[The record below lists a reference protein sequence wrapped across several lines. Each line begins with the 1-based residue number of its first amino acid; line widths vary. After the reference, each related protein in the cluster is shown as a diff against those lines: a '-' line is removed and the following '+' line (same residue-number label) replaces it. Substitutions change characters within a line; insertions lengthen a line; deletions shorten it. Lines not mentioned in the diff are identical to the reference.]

1 MALSRGDVAY
11 VYNTYLGRAPDENDY
26 KNLVG
31 QNINRAGLT
40 DTVRQSD
47 EYRSLTPEDHIARQ
61 FQSVLG
67 RPPSETELSKVMAT
81 DDFFEFSRR
90 PMGGATTERIGF
102 NPDQFRRQL
111 SQLPEANLVR
121 VFKNYLGRMP
131 DEEAYRNYLNPL
143 ERQFETTGMGTRKN
157 LAESIVDVNYDY
169 AMDPKRLD
177 EVGWSPEAQEYINK
191 KFDAQAR
198 AYAAEKG
205 IELPEDFA
213 SLAQLRNPWQDNRAG
228 LEGLNLMTP
237 IEYVSKPMGLGEQP
251 NQFDI
256 FSDSERYELPAYAMW
271 NTQAG
276 TAAFSDEE
284 KAREMVSKWGPQAAV
299 DAYARNPAD
308 FVKQA
313 AAGVYV
319 NNWIEQNTDPEVTQS
334 GGNADKLAGL
344 GQKYQDLSKRA
355 VDLGANPDDI
365 AQYTSDRVGQVAN
378 TFAEYKEDTTPMG
391 FGQFLLLA
399 GGLYLGAMALS
410 SLAAG
415 AGASSVAGSGLK
427 VAAGQGL
434 APGIGASIGAG
445 ATPIGAGSVG
455 LTAGA
460 GAGLAP
466 GIGTSLGAGAGA
478 IGAGSVGL
486 QAPAGALTPT
496 FPVVGGT
503 DLLGQGLKMPT
514 PTQPGASGVGNIK
527 VPAGQ
532 GLAPNVGS
540 KVGAGA
546 QQIGTGSVGLK
557 FPGVT
562 PPPGSLSSFV
572 NKAKDVLETA
582 SDLSDVLG
590 GGQQSRQ
597 QQQQNRFGV
606 PIYRNP
612 AELFPVTNTMMSPEE
627 IMARRTSK
635 PTFVGG
641 LEAIRNLT

>member
-1 MALSRGDVAY
+1 
-11 VYNTYLGRAPDENDY
+11 
-26 KNLVG
+26 
-31 QNINRAGLT
+31 
-40 DTVRQSD
+40 
-47 EYRSLTPEDHIARQ
+47 
-61 FQSVLG
+61 
-67 RPPSETELSKVMAT
+67 
-81 DDFFEFSRR
+81 
-90 PMGGATTERIGF
+90 
-102 NPDQFRRQL
+102 
-111 SQLPEANLVR
+111 
-121 VFKNYLGRMP
+121 
-131 DEEAYRNYLNPL
+131 
-143 ERQFETTGMGTRKN
+143 
-157 LAESIVDVNYDY
+157 
-169 AMDPKRLD
+169 MDPKRME

-191 KFDAQAR
+191 KFEDQAR

-205 IELPEDFA
+205 IELPDDFSA
-213 SLAQLRNPWQDNRAG
+213 LAQLRNPWQDNRSG
-228 LEGLNLMTP
+228 LEGLNFMTP
-237 IEYVSKPMGLGEQP
+237 TEYVVRPMGQPGEDAD
-251 NQFDI
+251 QFEI
-256 FSDSERYELPAYAMW
+256 YSDSQKYELPVYAMW
-271 NTQAG
+271 HTQSG

-284 KAREMVSKWGPQAAV
+284 KAREMALKWGPQAAV
-299 DAYARNPAD
+299 DAYAKNPAD

-319 NNWIEQNTDPEVTQS
+319 NSWVEQNIDPKATKS
-334 GGNADKLAGL
+334 GRNAEKLAGL

-365 AQYTSDRVGQVAN
+365 AQYTSDKVGQVAN
-378 TFAEYKEDTTPMG
+378 TYAEYKDDATPMG

-410 SLAAG
+410 GLAAG

-445 ATPIGAGSVG
+445 AAPIGAGSVG

-466 GIGTSLGAGAGA
+466 GIGASLGAGAGA

-532 GLAPNVGS
+532 GLAPDIGS

-627 IMARRTSK
+627 IIERRTTR

-641 LEAIRNLT
+641 LGAMRNLT